1 MAYVHGSKAALWFDT
16 QAGTCTQITSTTT
29 EISFNLSRSDPET
42 TMMGDSS
49 VQREVAGIRDATLE
63 YSGIWNTTSDLSGIV
78 GLLHDAHSGSLVT
91 RMQYCPAGSVTGCPV
106 LTASMRIQTFA
117 HRTPVGGVATI
128 NFTAALA
135 AGSVVAAC
143 CV

>member
-29 EISFNLSRSDPET
+29 EISFNRSRSDPET
-42 TMMGDSS
+42 TTMGDSS

-63 YSGIWNTTSDLSGIV
+63 YSGIWNATSDLSGIV
-78 GLLHDAHSGSLVT
+78 GLLEDAHSGSLVT

-106 LTASMRIQTFA
+106 HTACMRIQTFA
-117 HRTPVGGVATI
+117 YRTPVGGVATV

-135 AGSVVAAC
+135 AGSVLSAC